1 LRRQLLEING
11 RIISVEITQ
20 KSSQRFIALGL
31 HHFSPEHRS
40 GMGQVSCLCCRIEH
54 HMDFQQGLISTVHD
68 YSLGNRNAI
77 AFNQELS
84 QRPTALLIPCLMEE
98 FSRPALAL
106 IRDTLAPLTGLSSL
120 VIALSAEN
128 ADDVAAAEA
137 FFAGMPFPVHV
148 HWTNGP
154 AVRELL
160 ESVGNLDLDVTG
172 PPGKGWAV
180 WQGLGVACQDAEVV
194 GLFDADIRTFG
205 SAYPERMLRPLL
217 DRSHGIAYVKA
228 FYSRLSLETQALQGR
243 ATRLFVGPL
252 LASLEQVFGPL
263 PYLRY
268 LQSFRYPLAGEFAFT
283 SDLAMNLRIPSDWGL
298 EVGLLS
304 EVYRHVAS
312 SRITQV
318 DLGLFDHKH
327 KGLGNQPSEGLQR
340 MAGEIFGTVLRGL
353 MEHEGCVMSMDQLPT
368 LEVLY
373 RRVGEDRVRQFG
385 LDSAM
390 NRLPYDRHQEELTVQ
405 SFSGLLRPGLSRLME
420 SPIAHQ
426 LPSWSRLKSCNSAL
440 QADLAEAGRADRRR
454 SFTTTLAKPPRK
466 PNWNSNIH
474 SAQIAA

>member
-1 LRRQLLEING
+1 
-11 RIISVEITQ
+11 
-20 KSSQRFIALGL
+20 
-31 HHFSPEHRS
+31 
-40 GMGQVSCLCCRIEH
+40 
-54 HMDFQQGLISTVHD
+54 MDFQQSLITTVHD
-68 YSLGNRNAI
+68 YSLGNLDPE
-77 AFNQELS
+77 AFNHELH

-106 IRDTLAPLTGLSSL
+106 IRDTLSSMKGLSKL
-120 VIALSAEN
+120 VIALAADSP
-128 ADDVAAAEA
+128 DDVLAAED
-137 FFAGMPFPVHV
+137 FFAAMPFPVQV

-154 AVRELL
+154 AVRDLL
-160 ESVGNLDLDVTG
+160 ESIGDLGLDVTG

-194 GLFDADIRTFG
+194 GLFDADIRTF
-205 SAYPERMLRPLL
+205 SAGYPERMLRPLL
-217 DRSHGIAYVKA
+217 DRSHGVAYVKA

-252 LASLEQVFGPL
+252 LASLEQIFGPL

-283 SDLAMNLRIPSDWGL
+283 TDLAMNLRIPSDWGL

-312 SRITQV
+312 SRIAQV

-327 KGLGNQPSEGLQR
+327 KELGSKPSEGLQR

-385 LDSAM
+385 LDSAI
-390 NRLPYDRHQEELTVQ
+390 NRLPYDRHCEELAVH
-405 SFSGLLRPGLSRLME
+405 SFSRLLRPGLSQLME

-426 LPSWSRLKSCNSAL
+426 LPSWSRLRSCNPSL
-440 QADLAEAGRADRRR
+440 QADLHTAGQADRSTHRR
-454 SFTTTLAKPPRK
+454 TVSVQKPPQRPGNQK
-466 PNWNSNIH
+466 LLKRPLPVV
-474 SAQIAA
+474 A

>member
-1 LRRQLLEING
+1 
-11 RIISVEITQ
+11 
-20 KSSQRFIALGL
+20 
-31 HHFSPEHRS
+31 
-40 GMGQVSCLCCRIEH
+40 
-54 HMDFQQGLISTVHD
+54 MDFQQGLISTVHD
-68 YSLGNRNAI
+68 YSLGNHNDI
-77 AFNQELS
+77 AFNQELG
-84 QRPTALLIPCLMEE
+84 QRPTTLLIPCLMEE
-98 FSRPALAL
+98 FSRPALTL

-120 VIALSAEN
+120 VIALAAEN
-128 ADDVAAAEA
+128 AEDVAAAEA

-205 SAYPERMLRPLL
+205 ASYPERMLRPLL

-405 SFSGLLRPGLSRLME
+405 SFSGLLRPGLTKLME

>member
-1 LRRQLLEING
+1 
-11 RIISVEITQ
+11 
-20 KSSQRFIALGL
+20 
-31 HHFSPEHRS
+31 
-40 GMGQVSCLCCRIEH
+40 
-54 HMDFQQGLISTVHD
+54 MDFQQGLITTVHD
-68 YSLGNRNAI
+68 YSLGNLDAI
-77 AFNQELS
+77 AFNKELG
-84 QRPTALLIPCLMEE
+84 QRPTTLLIPCLMEE
-98 FSRPALAL
+98 FSRPALGL
-106 IRDTLAPLTGLSSL
+106 IRDTLASLKGLNRL
-120 VIALSAEN
+120 VIALAADRAE
-128 ADDVAAAEA
+128 DVRDAET
-137 FFAGMPFPVHV
+137 FFSKMPFPVQV

-154 AVRELL
+154 AVQELL
-160 ESVGNLDLDVTG
+160 GSMVNLGLDVTG

-217 DRSHGIAYVKA
+217 DPSHGIAYVKA

-252 LASLEQVFGPL
+252 LASLEEIFGPL

-268 LQSFRYPLAGEFAFT
+268 LQGFRYPLAGEFAFT

-304 EVYRHVAS
+304 EVYRHVAL
-312 SRITQV
+312 SRIAQV

-327 KGLGNQPSEGLQR
+327 KGLGSTPGEGLQR

-353 MEHEGCVMSMDQLPT
+353 MEHEGAVVSMDQLPT

-385 LDSAM
+385 LDSAI
-390 NRLPYDRHQEELTVQ
+390 NRLPYDRHGEELAVQ
-405 SFSGLLRPGLSRLME
+405 SFAGLLRPGLAQLMT

-426 LPSWSRLKSCNSAL
+426 LPSWSRLNSCNPSFAM
-440 QADLAEAGRADRRR
+440 DLATAGRVGRQAPSYTPSAIRLRRPNHSPAR
-454 SFTTTLAKPPRK
+454 LEDQAKA
-466 PNWNSNIH
+466 STI
-474 SAQIAA
+474 SAA

>member
-1 LRRQLLEING
+1 
-11 RIISVEITQ
+11 
-20 KSSQRFIALGL
+20 
-31 HHFSPEHRS
+31 
-40 GMGQVSCLCCRIEH
+40 MGQDSDHCCCIEH

-68 YSLGNRNAI
+68 YSLGNLDAV
-77 AFNQELS
+77 AFNKELS
-84 QRPTALLIPCLMEE
+84 QRPTTLLIPCLMEE
-98 FSRPALAL
+98 FSRPALGL
-106 IRDTLAPLTGLSSL
+106 IRDTLSGLKGL
-120 VIALSAEN
+120 NEMVVALAANS
-128 ADDVAAAEA
+128 ADDVKAAEQ
-137 FFAGMPFPVHV
+137 FFEGMPFPVRV

-160 ESVGNLDLDVTG
+160 ESVGELGLDVTG

-180 WQGLGVACQDAEVV
+180 WQGLGVACQNAEVV

-252 LASLEQVFGPL
+252 LASLEQIFGPL
-263 PYLRY
+263 PYLAY

-283 SDLAMNLRIPSDWGL
+283 TDLAMNLRIPSDWGL

-312 SRITQV
+312 SRIAQV

-327 KGLGNQPSEGLQR
+327 KELGQQPSEGLQR

-385 LDSAM
+385 LDSAI
-390 NRLPYDRHQEELTVQ
+390 NRLPYDRHGEELAVQ
-405 SFSGLLRPGLSRLME
+405 NFAGLLRPGLAKQMQA
-420 SPIAHQ
+420 PIAHQ
-426 LPSWSRLKSCNSAL
+426 LPSWSRLRSCNSAL
-440 QADLAEAGRADRRR
+440 QADLAAAGQADRTSLKRPNHNPQR
-454 SFTTTLAKPPRK
+454 ITSELA
-466 PNWNSNIH
+466 
-474 SAQIAA
+474 A

>member
-1 LRRQLLEING
+1 
-11 RIISVEITQ
+11 
-20 KSSQRFIALGL
+20 
-31 HHFSPEHRS
+31 
-40 GMGQVSCLCCRIEH
+40 
-54 HMDFQQGLISTVHD
+54 MDFQQSLITTVHD
-68 YSLGNRNAI
+68 YSLGNLDAI
-77 AFNQELS
+77 AFNKELS
-84 QRPTALLIPCLMEE
+84 QRPTTLLIPCLMEE
-98 FSRPALAL
+98 FSRPALGL
-106 IRDTLAPLTGLSSL
+106 IRDTLASLKGLNRL
-120 VIALSAEN
+120 VIALAAGSAE
-128 ADDVAAAEA
+128 DVRNAEA
-137 FFAGMPFPVHV
+137 FFADMPFPVQV

-154 AVRELL
+154 AVQELL
-160 ESVGNLDLDVTG
+160 ESMGDLGLDVTG

-180 WQGLGVACQDAEVV
+180 WQGLGIACQDAEVV

-217 DRSHGIAYVKA
+217 DPSHGIAYVKA

-252 LASLEQVFGPL
+252 LASLEQIFGPL

-268 LQSFRYPLAGEFAFT
+268 LQGFRYPLAGEFAFT

-312 SRITQV
+312 SRIAQV

-327 KGLGNQPSEGLQR
+327 KGLGSTPSEGLQR

-353 MEHEGCVMSMDQLPT
+353 MEHEGAVVSMDQLPT

-385 LDSAM
+385 LDSAI
-390 NRLPYDRHQEELTVQ
+390 NRLPYDRHGEELAVQ
-405 SFSGLLRPGLSRLME
+405 SFAGLLRPGLAQLMT

-426 LPSWSRLKSCNSAL
+426 LPSWSRLNSCNPSL
-440 QADLAEAGRADRRR
+440 QADLSAAGQADRTGWKRAPKLLQSLRR
-454 SFTTTLAKPPRK
+454 PNHKPQ
-466 PNWNSNIH
+466 
-474 SAQIAA
+474 SAEPKLVA

>member
-1 LRRQLLEING
+1 
-11 RIISVEITQ
+11 
-20 KSSQRFIALGL
+20 
-31 HHFSPEHRS
+31 
-40 GMGQVSCLCCRIEH
+40 MGQDSDLCCCIEH

-68 YSLGNRNAI
+68 YSLGNLDAV

-84 QRPTALLIPCLMEE
+84 QRPTTLLIPCLMEE
-98 FSRPALAL
+98 FSRPALGL
-106 IRDTLAPLTGLSSL
+106 IRDTLSGLKGLNEL
-120 VIALSAEN
+120 VVALAANS
-128 ADDVAAAEA
+128 ADDVKAAEQ
-137 FFAGMPFPVHV
+137 FFEGMPFPVRV

-160 ESVGNLDLDVTG
+160 ESVGELGLDVTG

-252 LASLEQVFGPL
+252 LASLEQIFGPL
-263 PYLRY
+263 PYLAY

-283 SDLAMNLRIPSDWGL
+283 TDLAMNLRIPSDWGL

-312 SRITQV
+312 SRIAQV

-327 KGLGNQPSEGLQR
+327 KELGHQPTEGLQR

-385 LDSAM
+385 LDSAI
-390 NRLPYDRHQEELTVQ
+390 NRLPYDRHGEELAVQ
-405 SFSGLLRPGLSRLME
+405 NFAGLLRPGLAKLMQA
-420 SPIAHQ
+420 PIAHQ
-426 LPSWSRLKSCNSAL
+426 LPSWSRLRSCNSAL
-440 QADLAEAGRADRRR
+440 QADLAAAGQADRTSLKRPNHNPQR
-454 SFTTTLAKPPRK
+454 LTSELA
-466 PNWNSNIH
+466 
-474 SAQIAA
+474 A

>member
-1 LRRQLLEING
+1 
-11 RIISVEITQ
+11 
-20 KSSQRFIALGL
+20 
-31 HHFSPEHRS
+31 
-40 GMGQVSCLCCRIEH
+40 
-54 HMDFQQGLISTVHD
+54 MDFQQGLISTVHD
-68 YSLGNRNAI
+68 YSLGNHNAI

-84 QRPTALLIPCLMEE
+84 QRPTTLLIPCLMEE

-106 IRDTLAPLTGLSSL
+106 IRDTLAPLTGLNSL
-120 VIALSAEN
+120 VIALAAEN
-128 ADDVAAAEA
+128 GEDVAEAEA
-137 FFAGMPFPVHV
+137 FFTGMPFPVHV

-180 WQGLGVACQDAEVV
+180 WQGLGVACQEAEVV

-405 SFSGLLRPGLSRLME
+405 SFSGLLRPGLAKLME

-440 QADLAEAGRADRRR
+440 QGDLTEAGRADRGRT
-454 SFTTTLAKPPRK
+454 FTTTLAKPITLAKPPRK
-466 PNWNSNIH
+466 PNWNSNVN
-474 SAQIAA
+474 STQLAA

>member
-1 LRRQLLEING
+1 
-11 RIISVEITQ
+11 
-20 KSSQRFIALGL
+20 
-31 HHFSPEHRS
+31 
-40 GMGQVSCLCCRIEH
+40 
-54 HMDFQQGLISTVHD
+54 MDFQQGLISTVHD
-68 YSLGNRNAI
+68 YSLGNHNAI

-84 QRPTALLIPCLMEE
+84 QRPTTLLIPCLMEE

-106 IRDTLAPLTGLSSL
+106 IRDTLAPLTGLNSL
-120 VIALSAEN
+120 VIALAAEN
-128 ADDVAAAEA
+128 GEDVAAAEA
-137 FFAGMPFPVHV
+137 FFTGMPFPVHV

-180 WQGLGVACQDAEVV
+180 WQGLGVACQEAEVV

-405 SFSGLLRPGLSRLME
+405 SFSGLLRPGLAKLME

-440 QADLAEAGRADRRR
+440 QGDLAEAGRADRGRT
-454 SFTTTLAKPPRK
+454 FTTTLAKPITLAKPPRK
-466 PNWNSNIH
+466 PNWNSNVN
-474 SAQIAA
+474 STQLAA

>member
-1 LRRQLLEING
+1 
-11 RIISVEITQ
+11 
-20 KSSQRFIALGL
+20 
-31 HHFSPEHRS
+31 
-40 GMGQVSCLCCRIEH
+40 
-54 HMDFQQGLISTVHD
+54 MDFQQGLISTVHD

-228 FYSRLSLETQALQGR
+228 FYSRLSLETHALQGR